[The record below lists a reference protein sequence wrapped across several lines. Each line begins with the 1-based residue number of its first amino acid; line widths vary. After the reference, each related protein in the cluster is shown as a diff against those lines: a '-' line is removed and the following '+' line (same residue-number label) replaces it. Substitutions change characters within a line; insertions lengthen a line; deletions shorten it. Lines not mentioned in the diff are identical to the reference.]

1 MPKLDRVTYSHITA
15 LQIHRFMQRNL
26 ATTLASSSR
35 TRSAPQT
42 SVSTHDAATVLANA
56 LRDHAIGSREFR
68 NASEA
73 LEFLSLEGVCAPLH
87 FVTSSQGQCRRK
99 GDIEAHLL
107 STQVSSD
114 SFFEL
119 TRGCLVCSPELAF
132 VQCADR
138 RTDFTW
144 LLELGYELCGTYQ
157 TARTGLTTQ
166 YEVQALTSTQRI
178 RDFLKRD
185 PSLRGSRFA
194 RQALLYMS
202 DGSASPRE
210 TALALLLGLP
220 HRLGGYGLEIPLMNH
235 PVKLN
240 EQAASIAQRASLRC
254 DLCWPKSKVDVEYQS
269 DFAHQGEFARIRD
282 SRRANA
288 LATMQWTTIG
298 VTSEEM
304 NSMAACDAIAEAVR
318 KATQKQ
324 RRANPADF
332 ERKHRE
338 LRWKLG
344 LPC

>member
-1 MPKLDRVTYSHITA
+1 MPKLNRVIYSHVTA
-15 LQIHRFMQRNL
+15 LQIHRFMQRNFATAL
-26 ATTLASSSR
+26 ANPSR

-42 SVSTHDAATVLANA
+42 SVSTHDAAAILANA
-56 LRDHAIGSREFR
+56 LQDHVIGSREFCST
-68 NASEA
+68 SET
-73 LEFLSLEGVCAPLH
+73 LEFLSREGICAPLH

-119 TRGCLVCSPELAF
+119 TKSFLVCSPELAF
-132 VQCADR
+132 VQCADKR
-138 RTDFTW
+138 ADFIW
-144 LLELGYELCGTYQ
+144 LLKLGYELCGTYQ
-157 TARTGLTTQ
+157 TACTGLATQ
-166 YEVQALTSTQRI
+166 YEVEALTSTRRI
-178 RDFLKRD
+178 RDFLKRN
-185 PSLRGSRFA
+185 PSLRGSRLA
-194 RQALLYMS
+194 RRALLYMS

-220 HRLGGYGLEIPLMNH
+220 RRLGGYGLGVPLMNH
-235 PVKLN
+235 PIKLS

-254 DLCWPKSKVDVEYQS
+254 DLCWPKFKVDVEYQS

-288 LATMQWTTIG
+288 LAAMQWTTIG

-338 LRWKLG
+338 LRRKLG
-344 LPC
+344 LTC

>member
-1 MPKLDRVTYSHITA
+1 MPKLDRVIYSHVTA

-26 ATTLASSSR
+26 AAALANPSR

-42 SVSTHDAATVLANA
+42 SVSTHDAATALANA
-56 LRDHAIGSREFR
+56 LRDRAIGSCEFHST
-68 NASEA
+68 SEA
-73 LEFLSLEGVCAPLH
+73 LDFLSREGICVPLH
-87 FVTSSQGQCRRK
+87 FVTSSQRQCRRK

-107 STQVSSD
+107 GSQVSSD

-119 TRGCLVCSPELAF
+119 TKSCLVCSPELAF

-138 RTDFTW
+138 RADFIW

-157 TARTGLTTQ
+157 TERTGLTTQ
-166 YEVQALTSTQRI
+166 YEVEALTSTQRI
-178 RDFLKRD
+178 RDFLKRN
-185 PSLRGSRFA
+185 PSLRGSRLA
-194 RQALLYMS
+194 RRALLYMS

-220 HRLGGYGLEIPLMNH
+220 RHLGGYGLETPLMNH

-254 DLCWPKSKVDVEYQS
+254 DLCWPKFKVDVEYQS

-288 LATMQWTTIG
+288 LAAMQWTTIG

-324 RRANPADF
+324 RRANPTDF
-332 ERKHRE
+332 EKKHRE
-338 LRWKLG
+338 LRRKLG

>member
-1 MPKLDRVTYSHITA
+1 
-15 LQIHRFMQRNL
+15 MQRNL
-26 ATTLASSSR
+26 AAALANSSR

-42 SVSTHDAATVLANA
+42 SISKHDAATALANA

-119 TRGCLVCSPELAF
+119 TKSCLVCSPELAF

-138 RTDFTW
+138 RADFIW

-157 TARTGLTTQ
+157 TERTGLTTQ
-166 YEVQALTSTQRI
+166 YEVEALTSTQRI
-178 RDFLKRD
+178 RDFLKRN
-185 PSLRGSRFA
+185 PSLRGSRLA
-194 RQALLYMS
+194 RRALLYMS

-220 HRLGGYGLEIPLMNH
+220 RHLGGYGLEIPLMNH

-240 EQAASIAQRASLRC
+240 DQSASIAQRALLRC
-254 DLCWPKSKVDVEYQS
+254 DLCWPKFKVDVEYQS
-269 DFAHQGEFARIRD
+269 DFAHQGELD
-282 SRRANA
+282 DNRRYKRGDEQHSCVRCHCGSGPKGHAK
-288 LATMQWTTIG
+288 ATTRKSCGFREKAPRASLEAGTPLLKRSTAGQ
-298 VTSEEM
+298 
-304 NSMAACDAIAEAVR
+304 DAI
-318 KATQKQ
+318 
-324 RRANPADF
+324 RRNRTRGGGRYAQPAGT
-332 ERKHRE
+332 HSS
-338 LRWKLG
+338 
-344 LPC
+344 

>member
-1 MPKLDRVTYSHITA
+1 MPKLDRVIYSHITA

-26 ATTLASSSR
+26 ATALANPSR
-35 TRSAPQT
+35 TRSTPQI
-42 SVSTHDAATVLANA
+42 SVSTHDATTILANA
-56 LRDHAIGSREFR
+56 LRGHVIGSPEFSGT
-68 NASEA
+68 SEA
-73 LEFLSLEGVCAPLH
+73 LEFLSLEGICAPLH

-107 STQVSSD
+107 SAQFSSD

-119 TRGCLVCSPELAF
+119 TKRCLVCSPELAF

-138 RTDFTW
+138 RADFVW

-157 TARTGLTTQ
+157 TTHTGPATQ
-166 YEVQALTSTQRI
+166 YEVEALTSTQHI
-178 RDFLKRD
+178 RDFLKRN
-185 PSLRGSRFA
+185 PSLRGSRLA
-194 RQALLYMS
+194 RRALLYMS

-220 HRLGGYGLEIPLMNH
+220 RRLGGYGLEIPLMNH
-235 PVKLN
+235 PVKLS

-254 DLCWPKSKVDVEYQS
+254 DLCWPKFKVDVEYQS

-288 LATMQWTTIG
+288 LAAMQWTTIG

-324 RRANPADF
+324 RRANPTDF
-332 ERKHRE
+332 EKKHRE
-338 LRWKLG
+338 LRRKLG